1 MTQALGKAVSILS
14 ATLSLTTFAHSQ
26 AERYDAL
33 TNSAIFENRPT
44 PDTSNL
50 LKDEL
55 LFQRPGVISSPTVA

>member
-33 TNSAIFENRPT
+33 TNSAIFEKA
-44 PDTSNL
+44 D
-50 LKDEL
+50 
-55 LFQRPGVISSPTVA
+55 A